1 MGTPTPYKRK
11 RGNTKRGQ
19 DHGCAKRRVKQSSSL
34 HSSVQIRH
42 ASALVA
48 AGVCFEAG
56 PDGWNGRSQGI
67 PVPGG
72 LSQTWPDFWRKQGVC
87 FWVFRST
94 KDMEDL
100 AALKSFCWPNSNLW
114 SRSRG
119 RRSEEGE
126 AEPPPPRHAV
136 VPCVP
141 RNEASWSIAR
151 PTGKASK
158 EAALLTRI
166 RTPPDGEC
174 GASSGGR
181 IPLRWSVTTGW
192 VLDCPLT
199 ST

>member
-1 MGTPTPYKRK
+1 
-11 RGNTKRGQ
+11 
-19 DHGCAKRRVKQSSSL
+19 
-34 HSSVQIRH
+34 
-42 ASALVA
+42 
-48 AGVCFEAG
+48 
-56 PDGWNGRSQGI
+56 
-67 PVPGG
+67 
-72 LSQTWPDFWRKQGVC
+72 
-87 FWVFRST
+87 
-94 KDMEDL
+94 MEDL

-174 GASSGGR
+174 GASSGVGFLFAGR
-181 IPLRWSVTTGW
+181 SLLGGSWIAPLLRLELDTCGLGGKSNSCKWSALWARFPRQIGFA
-192 VLDCPLT
+192 
-199 ST
+199 STALVFSLSARL